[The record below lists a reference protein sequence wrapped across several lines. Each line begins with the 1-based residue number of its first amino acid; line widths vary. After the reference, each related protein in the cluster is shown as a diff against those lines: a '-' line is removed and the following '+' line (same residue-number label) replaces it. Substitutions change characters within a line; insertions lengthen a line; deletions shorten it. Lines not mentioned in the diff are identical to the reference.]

1 MPIFINILSN
11 KFKNF
16 KTRISYICCNLKSEF
31 KFFEKNDEDY
41 INPKSG
47 TLVNSCVIQ
56 KNNNKFFLQHQLV
69 VQGTATLTH
78 YQGLYNDIDQKDL
91 SMENLKW
98 LNFDLSYYY
107 WTWPGAIRVPGVLKL
122 ASTAMNFYT
131 KHLGGKLNKKDKQ
144 FEYPEYI

>member
-16 KTRISYICCNLKSEF
+16 KARISYICCNLKSEF
-31 KFFEKNDEDY
+31 KFFEKNDADY

-91 SMENLKW
+91 SMENLK
-98 LNFDLSYYY
+98 
-107 WTWPGAIRVPGVLKL
+107 
-122 ASTAMNFYT
+122 
-131 KHLGGKLNKKDKQ
+131 
-144 FEYPEYI
+144 